1 MHATVKDILRVKG
14 GHVYTVQPRT
24 SALEAVHVM
33 NAHSVGCVVVV
44 EGRELVGILGESD
57 IVRHLVAKGRNAT
70 GTLVVDIMSPPVATV
85 SPDTSV
91 RTAMHIVTTA
101 RCRHVPVVGPDGLS
115 GLISAGDVL
124 AWNLRELRAEL
135 ADMERYIHG
144 PLSLS
149 SRPPAALP

>member
-1 MHATVKDILRVKG
+1 MDATVKDILRIKG

-24 SALEAVHVM
+24 SALEAVHIM

-44 EGRELVGILGESD
+44 EGGELVGILSESD
-57 IVRHLVAKGRNAT
+57 IVRHLVAEGRNPAQT
-70 GTLVVDIMSPPVATV
+70 MVVDIMSLPMVTV

-101 RCRHVPVVGPDGLS
+101 RCRHLAVLGPDGLS

-144 PLSLS
+144 PLSVS